1 MRCAYRLAQLLSV
14 DRFRRVAV
22 VVGYSLLNVFV
33 ESGSNRHP
41 ETDLNALQAYSHIL
55 HSISILE
62 LIKLVKQ

>member
-1 MRCAYRLAQLLSV
+1 MRFACAQLLSV

-41 ETDLNALQAYSHIL
+41 ETDLNALQAYSHIP
-55 HSISILE
+55 HSN
-62 LIKLVKQ
+62 LVLK